1 MTKSTQSIPA
11 HQPASSLHDAP
22 QLTAAP
28 APGEKERVVLAYS
41 GGLDTSVCIK
51 WLQEEYGLDVI
62 AVVGDLGQEHDGL
75 EAVKAKALATGAIGC
90 AVVDMREAFANE
102 HLACALAANAMYE
115 NKYPLVSALSRP
127 LIAKHLVAVAHQFG
141 AKYVAHGCTGKGND
155 QVRFESSVLMLDPA
169 LTILSPV
176 RDWDLGCRADE
187 IAWAAAHNVP
197 VKATA
202 EAPYSIDDNL
212 WGRAIE
218 CGVLEDPWC
227 EPPADIYTM
236 TVDPICAP
244 DAPTYVEIDFEGG
257 IPCALNGEEMPFLE
271 IIYALNDIAGGN
283 GFGRID
289 MVENR
294 LVGVK
299 SRECYEAPAALT
311 LIKAHKALED
321 LCLERGVLHHK
332 LGIEQAWAE
341 QVYNGLWFSPL
352 KEAFDAFITHTQQC
366 VTGTV
371 KLKLY
376 KGSCTVVGRKSA
388 FSLYDFGLATYDAD
402 DAFDHAAA
410 KGFIDIHSLSC
421 KVWAENRLA
430 NDARMPSFTDVDATN
445 KAYAAVV
452 EEAEEILEDA
462 GKVSA

>member
-1 MTKSTQSIPA
+1 
-11 HQPASSLHDAP
+11 
-22 QLTAAP
+22 
-28 APGEKERVVLAYS
+28 
-41 GGLDTSVCIK
+41 
-51 WLQEEYGLDVI
+51 
-62 AVVGDLGQEHDGL
+62 
-75 EAVKAKALATGAIGC
+75 
-90 AVVDMREAFANE
+90 
-102 HLACALAANAMYE
+102 
-115 NKYPLVSALSRP
+115 
-127 LIAKHLVAVAHQFG
+127 
-141 AKYVAHGCTGKGND
+141 
-155 QVRFESSVLMLDPA
+155 MLDPA

-218 CGVLEDPWC
+218 CGVLENPWC

-236 TVDPICAP
+236 TFDPCHCAP
-244 DAPTYVEIDFEGG
+244 DAPTYVEIDFEAGV
-257 IPCALNGEEMPFLE
+257 PCALNGEKMPFLD

-321 LCLERGVLHHK
+321 LCLERSVLHHK
-332 LGIEQAWAE
+332 LGIEQAWAD

-352 KEAFDAFITHTQQC
+352 KEAFDAFIAHTQQC

-430 NDARMPSFTDVDATN
+430 NDARMPSFADVDATN
-445 KAYAAVV
+445 AAYRAVV

-462 GKVSA
+462 GAVVA